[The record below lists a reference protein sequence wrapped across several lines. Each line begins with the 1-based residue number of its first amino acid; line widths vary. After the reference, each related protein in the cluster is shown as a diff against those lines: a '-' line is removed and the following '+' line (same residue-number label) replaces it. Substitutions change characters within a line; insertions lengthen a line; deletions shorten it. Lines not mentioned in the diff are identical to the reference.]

1 MPLYYI
7 NIPSPCHLCSY
18 KQAGLCV
25 EVLPEVCC
33 LKENK
38 LLVIKLHLELMKF
51 SIQHIFM
58 YWFDLLAFYADNW
71 AARNLI
77 HVATL
82 NWFNNF
88 EIRYLI
94 LSFIF
99 FALLPEIWSKMSEYS
114 NWHLQGKVEILCLEH
129 SMRVLIHCWTWKHR
143 IKSSR
148 NSSLRDETEEIKENT
163 VCNGIQWWWIIY
175 LYL

>member
-1 MPLYYI
+1 MHVSLAGQILKIIVTQNFQIINPPYNLPFFLQQFIHDCWCLFFFLIVDCFLFWMHLYYI
-7 NIPSPCHLCSY
+7 NLPSPCHLCSY
-18 KQAGLCV
+18 RQAGLCV

-33 LKENK
+33 LKGNK

-51 SIQHIFM
+51 SIQHIFT

-88 EIRYLI
+88 EIRYFI

-99 FALLPEIWSKMSEYS
+99 FALLPEIWSKISEYS
-114 NWHLQGKVEILCLEH
+114 NWHLQG
-129 SMRVLIHCWTWKHR
+129 
-143 IKSSR
+143 
-148 NSSLRDETEEIKENT
+148 
-163 VCNGIQWWWIIY
+163 
-175 LYL
+175 